1 MGIIANKSPNNS
13 KKLCY
18 NLGTILLGRTEG
30 TNLSQDT
37 ITLTLEKREVVGK
50 GLNKLRRE
58 GQIPAVIHNHG
69 KDSIIVVGPSREI
82 TKVYQQA
89 GKHHPVTVEVGGQK
103 YMALIRDAHFEPK
116 KNELRHVVFNAIR
129 QDEKQKTEVP
139 VHFVEDAEI
148 PAEKASL
155 MVIRQLDAVEIEAL
169 PKDLVD
175 QLLVDPSGLTEI
187 GDKITVADIKV
198 PGGITILTDAEHPIA
213 TVEET
218 KAQMSEE
225 AEEEAAEAEEGAE
238 GTSEE
243 SSETETKEESSEE

>member
-1 MGIIANKSPNNS
+1 M
-13 KKLCY
+13 
-18 NLGTILLGRTEG
+18 
-30 TNLSQDT
+30 SQDT
-37 ITLTLEKREVVGK
+37 ITLTLQKREVVGK
-50 GLNKLRRE
+50 GLNKLRRD
-58 GQIPAVIHNHG
+58 GQTPAVIHNHG
-69 KDSIIVVGPSREI
+69 QESIIVSGPSI
-82 TKVYQQA
+82 QMLKVYNQA

-116 KNELRHVVFNAIR
+116 KNQLRHVVFNAIR

-155 MVIRQLDAVEIEAL
+155 MVIRQLDVVEIEAL

-175 QLLVDPSGLTEI
+175 ELLVDPSGLTEI

-198 PGGITILTDAEHPIA
+198 PAGIEILTEAEHPIA

-225 AEEEAAEAEEGAE
+225 AEEEAAEGEEGAE
-238 GTSEE
+238 GASEG
-243 SSETETKEESSEE
+243 SSEAEGEAKESSEEE